1 MIKKKAVAGGIVALA
16 AVLGGGG
23 IFAWTRRTAD
33 TETLADNQKYVYAY
47 VTSIEGNELTYMEV
61 DESVVEAYLASSTED
76 TENTEKG
83 GDGSGAPGGSDGSG
97 APGDGSG
104 APGRMSQGTSGTN
117 DSTEMSDGMTQEE
130 NGDMPGDAT
139 SDGTGSNGGGAPGGN
154 GGMSGKSVTT
164 LIPVST
170 VVHTTAGTETT
181 FQRLAAGDLLKLL
194 ILRSR
199 KLQFREASRR
209 RKKLKS
215 RACCR
220 KKYRIFNGHAGFC
233 FCPDIFQI
241 LKIGSCR
248 KLSPCNLGFLH
259 RLREGMPDLS
269 QYIFRHLFF

>member
-83 GDGSGAPGGSDGSG
+83 GDGSGAPGESDGSGAPGGSDTAGAPEDGSGAPGGSDGSG

-117 DSTEMSDGMTQEE
+117 DSTEMSDG
-130 NGDMPGDAT
+130 
-139 SDGTGSNGGGAPGGN
+139 
-154 GGMSGKSVTT
+154 
-164 LIPVST
+164 
-170 VVHTTAGTETT
+170 
-181 FQRLAAGDLLKLL
+181 
-194 ILRSR
+194 
-199 KLQFREASRR
+199 
-209 RKKLKS
+209 
-215 RACCR
+215 
-220 KKYRIFNGHAGFC
+220 
-233 FCPDIFQI
+233 
-241 LKIGSCR
+241 
-248 KLSPCNLGFLH
+248 
-259 RLREGMPDLS
+259 
-269 QYIFRHLFF
+269 

>member
-23 IFAWTRRTAD
+23 IFAWTRRIED

-47 VTSIEGNELTYMEV
+47 VTSIEGNELTYVEV
-61 DESVVEAYLASSTED
+61 DESVVEAYLASSTEN
-76 TENTEKG
+76 TENAEKG
-83 GDGSGAPGGSDGSG
+83 GDGSGAPGGSNGSG
-97 APGDGSG
+97 APGGSDAAGASGDGSG
-104 APGRMSQGTSGTN
+104 APGGMPRGTSGTD
-117 DSTEMSDGMTQEE
+117 DSTETSDGMSQGISGTDDSTEASEVMPQGE

-194 ILRSR
+194 IETSEDGEEVIIEIWM
-199 KLQFREASRR
+199 Q
-209 RKKLKS
+209 
-215 RACCR
+215 
-220 KKYRIFNGHAGFC
+220 
-233 FCPDIFQI
+233 
-241 LKIGSCR
+241 
-248 KLSPCNLGFLH
+248 
-259 RLREGMPDLS
+259 
-269 QYIFRHLFF
+269 

>member
-33 TETLADNQKYVYAY
+33 TETLADNQKHVYAY

-83 GDGSGAPGGSDGSG
+83 RDGSGAPGGSDGSG

-117 DSTEMSDGMTQEE
+117 DSTEMSDGMPQEE

-139 SDGTGSNGGGAPGGN
+139 SDGTGSNGEEAPGGN
-154 GGMSGKSVTT
+154 GGMSGESVTT

-194 ILRSR
+194 IVTSEDGEEVIIEIWM
-199 KLQFREASRR
+199 Q
-209 RKKLKS
+209 
-215 RACCR
+215 
-220 KKYRIFNGHAGFC
+220 
-233 FCPDIFQI
+233 
-241 LKIGSCR
+241 
-248 KLSPCNLGFLH
+248 
-259 RLREGMPDLS
+259 
-269 QYIFRHLFF
+269 

>member
-1 MIKKKAVAGGIVALA
+1 MIRKKVMAGGIVALA

-23 IFAWTRRTAD
+23 IFAWTHRTAD
-33 TETLADNQKYVYAY
+33 METLADNQKYVYAY

-76 TENTEKG
+76 TENAEKG
-83 GDGSGAPGGSDGSG
+83 GDGSGVPGGSDGSGAPGGSDTAGAPEDGSGAPGGSDGSG

-117 DSTEMSDGMTQEE
+117 DSTVMSYGMPQEE

-194 ILRSR
+194 IVTSKDGEEVLVER
-199 KLQFREASRR
+199 
-209 RKKLKS
+209 
-215 RACCR
+215 
-220 KKYRIFNGHAGFC
+220 
-233 FCPDIFQI
+233 
-241 LKIGSCR
+241 
-248 KLSPCNLGFLH
+248 
-259 RLREGMPDLS
+259 GM
-269 QYIFRHLFF
+269 Q

>member
-1 MIKKKAVAGGIVALA
+1 MIRKKVMAGGIVALA

-23 IFAWTRRTAD
+23 IFAWTHRTAD
-33 TETLADNQKYVYAY
+33 METLADNQKYVYAY

-61 DESVVEAYLASSTED
+61 DESVVEAYLASSTEN
-76 TENTEKG
+76 TENAEKG
-83 GDGSGAPGGSDGSG
+83 GDGSGVPGGSDGSGATGGSDTAGAPEDGSGAAGGSDGSG

-117 DSTEMSDGMTQEE
+117 DSTVMSYGMPQEE

-194 ILRSR
+194 IVTSEDGEEVIVEIWM
-199 KLQFREASRR
+199 Q
-209 RKKLKS
+209 
-215 RACCR
+215 
-220 KKYRIFNGHAGFC
+220 
-233 FCPDIFQI
+233 
-241 LKIGSCR
+241 
-248 KLSPCNLGFLH
+248 
-259 RLREGMPDLS
+259 
-269 QYIFRHLFF
+269 

>member
-23 IFAWTRRTAD
+23 IFAWTRRIED

-47 VTSIEGNELTYMEV
+47 VTSIEGNELTYVEV
-61 DESVVEAYLASSTED
+61 DESVVEAYLASSTEN
-76 TENTEKG
+76 TENAEKG

-97 APGDGSG
+97 APGGSDAAGAPGDGLGAPGDGSGAPGDSTEASGDGSG
-104 APGRMSQGTSGTN
+104 APGRMSQGTSGTDAN
-117 DSTEMSDGMTQEE
+117 TETSDGQPQEE

-194 ILRSR
+194 IETSEDGEEVIIEIWM
-199 KLQFREASRR
+199 Q
-209 RKKLKS
+209 
-215 RACCR
+215 
-220 KKYRIFNGHAGFC
+220 
-233 FCPDIFQI
+233 
-241 LKIGSCR
+241 
-248 KLSPCNLGFLH
+248 
-259 RLREGMPDLS
+259 
-269 QYIFRHLFF
+269 

>member
-97 APGDGSG
+97 APGGSDTAGAPGDSTEASGDGSG
-104 APGRMSQGTSGTN
+104 APGRMPQGTSGTD
-117 DSTEMSDGMTQEE
+117 DSTEMSEVMLQGE
-130 NGDMPGDAT
+130 NGGMPGDAAL
-139 SDGTGSNGGGAPGGN
+139 DGTGSNGGGAPGGN
-154 GGMSGKSVTT
+154 GGMSGESVTT

-194 ILRSR
+194 IETSEDGEEVIIEIWM
-199 KLQFREASRR
+199 Q
-209 RKKLKS
+209 
-215 RACCR
+215 
-220 KKYRIFNGHAGFC
+220 
-233 FCPDIFQI
+233 
-241 LKIGSCR
+241 
-248 KLSPCNLGFLH
+248 
-259 RLREGMPDLS
+259 
-269 QYIFRHLFF
+269 

>member
-83 GDGSGAPGGSDGSG
+83 GDGSGAPGESDGSG

-117 DSTEMSDGMTQEE
+117 DSTEMSDGMTQGTSGTDDSTEMSEVMLQGE
-130 NGDMPGDAT
+130 NGGMPGDAAL
-139 SDGTGSNGGGAPGGN
+139 DGTGSNGGGAPGGN
-154 GGMSGKSVTT
+154 GGMSGESVTT

-194 ILRSR
+194 IETS
-199 KLQFREASRR
+199 E
-209 RKKLKS
+209 
-215 RACCR
+215 
-220 KKYRIFNGHAGFC
+220 
-233 FCPDIFQI
+233 
-241 LKIGSCR
+241 
-248 KLSPCNLGFLH
+248 
-259 RLREGMPDLS
+259 DLS
-269 QYIFRHLFF
+269 LIHI

>member
-16 AVLGGGG
+16 AVLGGG
-23 IFAWTRRTAD
+23 IFAWTRRIED

-47 VTSIEGNELTYMEV
+47 VTSIEGNELTYVEV
-61 DESVVEAYLASSTED
+61 DESVVEAYLASSTEN
-76 TENTEKG
+76 TENAEKG

-97 APGDGSG
+97 APGGSDAAGASGDGLGAPGDGSGAPGDSTEASGDGSG

-194 ILRSR
+194 IETSEDGEEVIIEIWM
-199 KLQFREASRR
+199 Q
-209 RKKLKS
+209 
-215 RACCR
+215 
-220 KKYRIFNGHAGFC
+220 
-233 FCPDIFQI
+233 
-241 LKIGSCR
+241 
-248 KLSPCNLGFLH
+248 
-259 RLREGMPDLS
+259 
-269 QYIFRHLFF
+269 

>member
-23 IFAWTRRTAD
+23 IFAWTRRIED

-47 VTSIEGNELTYMEV
+47 VTSIEGNELTYVEV
-61 DESVVEAYLASSTED
+61 DESVVEAYLASSTEN
-76 TENTEKG
+76 TENAEKG
-83 GDGSGAPGGSDGSG
+83 GDGSGAPGDGLGAPGDGSG
-97 APGDGSG
+97 APGDSTEASGDGSG

-194 ILRSR
+194 IETSEDGEEVIIEIWM
-199 KLQFREASRR
+199 Q
-209 RKKLKS
+209 
-215 RACCR
+215 
-220 KKYRIFNGHAGFC
+220 
-233 FCPDIFQI
+233 
-241 LKIGSCR
+241 
-248 KLSPCNLGFLH
+248 
-259 RLREGMPDLS
+259 
-269 QYIFRHLFF
+269 

>member
-1 MIKKKAVAGGIVALA
+1 MIRKKVMAGGIVALA

-23 IFAWTRRTAD
+23 IFAWTHRTAD
-33 TETLADNQKYVYAY
+33 METLADNQKYVYAY

-76 TENTEKG
+76 TENAEKG
-83 GDGSGAPGGSDGSG
+83 GDGSGVPGGSDGSGAPGGSDTAGAPEDGSGASGGSDGSG

-117 DSTEMSDGMTQEE
+117 DSTVMSYGMPQEE

-194 ILRSR
+194 IVTSEDGEEVIVEIWM
-199 KLQFREASRR
+199 Q
-209 RKKLKS
+209 
-215 RACCR
+215 
-220 KKYRIFNGHAGFC
+220 
-233 FCPDIFQI
+233 
-241 LKIGSCR
+241 
-248 KLSPCNLGFLH
+248 
-259 RLREGMPDLS
+259 
-269 QYIFRHLFF
+269 

>member
-1 MIKKKAVAGGIVALA
+1 MIRKKVMAGGIVALA

-23 IFAWTRRTAD
+23 IFAWTHRTAD
-33 TETLADNQKYVYAY
+33 METLADNQKYVYAY

-61 DESVVEAYLASSTED
+61 DESVVEAYLASSTEN
-76 TENTEKG
+76 TENAEKG
-83 GDGSGAPGGSDGSG
+83 GDGSGVPGGSDGSGAPGGSDTAGAPEDGSGAPGGSDGSG

-117 DSTEMSDGMTQEE
+117 DSTVMSYGMPQEE

-164 LIPVST
+164 LLPVST

-194 ILRSR
+194 IVTSEDGEEVIVEIWM
-199 KLQFREASRR
+199 Q
-209 RKKLKS
+209 
-215 RACCR
+215 
-220 KKYRIFNGHAGFC
+220 
-233 FCPDIFQI
+233 
-241 LKIGSCR
+241 
-248 KLSPCNLGFLH
+248 
-259 RLREGMPDLS
+259 
-269 QYIFRHLFF
+269 

>member
-76 TENTEKG
+76 TENAEKG
-83 GDGSGAPGGSDGSG
+83 GDGSGVPGGSDGSG

-117 DSTEMSDGMTQEE
+117 DSTVMSYGMPQEE

-194 ILRSR
+194 IVTSEDGEEVIIEIWM
-199 KLQFREASRR
+199 Q
-209 RKKLKS
+209 
-215 RACCR
+215 
-220 KKYRIFNGHAGFC
+220 
-233 FCPDIFQI
+233 
-241 LKIGSCR
+241 
-248 KLSPCNLGFLH
+248 
-259 RLREGMPDLS
+259 
-269 QYIFRHLFF
+269 

>member
-139 SDGTGSNGGGAPGGN
+139 SEGTGSNGGGAPGGN

-164 LIPVST
+164 LSAVST

-194 ILRSR
+194 IVTSEDGEEVIVEIWM
-199 KLQFREASRR
+199 Q
-209 RKKLKS
+209 
-215 RACCR
+215 
-220 KKYRIFNGHAGFC
+220 
-233 FCPDIFQI
+233 
-241 LKIGSCR
+241 
-248 KLSPCNLGFLH
+248 
-259 RLREGMPDLS
+259 
-269 QYIFRHLFF
+269 

>member
-104 APGRMSQGTSGTN
+104 APGRMSQGTSGTDAN
-117 DSTEMSDGMTQEE
+117 TETSDGQPQEE

-194 ILRSR
+194 IETSEDGEEVIIEIWM
-199 KLQFREASRR
+199 Q
-209 RKKLKS
+209 
-215 RACCR
+215 
-220 KKYRIFNGHAGFC
+220 
-233 FCPDIFQI
+233 
-241 LKIGSCR
+241 
-248 KLSPCNLGFLH
+248 
-259 RLREGMPDLS
+259 
-269 QYIFRHLFF
+269 

>member
-83 GDGSGAPGGSDGSG
+83 RDGSGAPGGSDGSG

-104 APGRMSQGTSGTN
+104 APGRMSQGTSGKN
-117 DSTEMSDGMTQEE
+117 DSTEMSDGMPQEE

-139 SDGTGSNGGGAPGGN
+139 SDGTGSNGEEAPGGN
-154 GGMSGKSVTT
+154 GGMSGESVTT

-194 ILRSR
+194 IVTSEDGEEVIIEIWM
-199 KLQFREASRR
+199 Q
-209 RKKLKS
+209 
-215 RACCR
+215 
-220 KKYRIFNGHAGFC
+220 
-233 FCPDIFQI
+233 
-241 LKIGSCR
+241 
-248 KLSPCNLGFLH
+248 
-259 RLREGMPDLS
+259 
-269 QYIFRHLFF
+269 

>member
-97 APGDGSG
+97 APGGSDTAGAPGDSTEASGDGSG
-104 APGRMSQGTSGTN
+104 APGRMSQGTSGTDAN
-117 DSTEMSDGMTQEE
+117 TETSDGQPQEE
-130 NGDMPGDAT
+130 NGDMPGDTAL
-139 SDGTGSNGGGAPGGN
+139 DGTEKNGEEAPGGN

-170 VVHTTAGTETT
+170 VVNTTAGTETT

-194 ILRSR
+194 IETSEDGEEVIIEIWM
-199 KLQFREASRR
+199 Q
-209 RKKLKS
+209 
-215 RACCR
+215 
-220 KKYRIFNGHAGFC
+220 
-233 FCPDIFQI
+233 
-241 LKIGSCR
+241 
-248 KLSPCNLGFLH
+248 
-259 RLREGMPDLS
+259 
-269 QYIFRHLFF
+269 

>member
-104 APGRMSQGTSGTN
+104 APGDGSGAPGDSTETSGDGSGAPGRMSQGTSGTDAN
-117 DSTEMSDGMTQEE
+117 TETSDGQPQEE

-194 ILRSR
+194 IETSEDGEEVIIEIWM
-199 KLQFREASRR
+199 Q
-209 RKKLKS
+209 
-215 RACCR
+215 
-220 KKYRIFNGHAGFC
+220 
-233 FCPDIFQI
+233 
-241 LKIGSCR
+241 
-248 KLSPCNLGFLH
+248 
-259 RLREGMPDLS
+259 
-269 QYIFRHLFF
+269 

>member
-23 IFAWTRRTAD
+23 IFAWTRRIED

-61 DESVVEAYLASSTED
+61 DESVVEAYLASSTEN
-76 TENTEKG
+76 TENAEKG

-97 APGDGSG
+97 APGGSDTAGAPGDSTEASGDGSG

-170 VVHTTAGTETT
+170 VVNTTAGTETT

-194 ILRSR
+194 IETSEDGEEVIIEIWM
-199 KLQFREASRR
+199 Q
-209 RKKLKS
+209 
-215 RACCR
+215 
-220 KKYRIFNGHAGFC
+220 
-233 FCPDIFQI
+233 
-241 LKIGSCR
+241 
-248 KLSPCNLGFLH
+248 
-259 RLREGMPDLS
+259 
-269 QYIFRHLFF
+269 

>member
-23 IFAWTRRTAD
+23 IFAWTRRAAD

-83 GDGSGAPGGSDGSG
+83 GDGSGAPGGSDGSGAPGGSDTAGAPEDGSGAPGGSDGSG

-194 ILRSR
+194 IVTSEDGEEVIVEIWM
-199 KLQFREASRR
+199 Q
-209 RKKLKS
+209 
-215 RACCR
+215 
-220 KKYRIFNGHAGFC
+220 
-233 FCPDIFQI
+233 
-241 LKIGSCR
+241 
-248 KLSPCNLGFLH
+248 
-259 RLREGMPDLS
+259 
-269 QYIFRHLFF
+269 

>member
-23 IFAWTRRTAD
+23 IFAWTRRIED

-47 VTSIEGNELTYMEV
+47 VTSIEGNELTYVEV
-61 DESVVEAYLASSTED
+61 DESVVEAYLASSTEN
-76 TENTEKG
+76 TENAEKG
-83 GDGSGAPGGSDGSG
+83 GDGSGAPGGSDGSGAPGGSDAAGAPEDGSGAPGGSDGSG

-139 SDGTGSNGGGAPGGN
+139 SDGTESNGGGAPGGN

-194 ILRSR
+194 IVTSEDGEEVIVEIWM
-199 KLQFREASRR
+199 Q
-209 RKKLKS
+209 
-215 RACCR
+215 
-220 KKYRIFNGHAGFC
+220 
-233 FCPDIFQI
+233 
-241 LKIGSCR
+241 
-248 KLSPCNLGFLH
+248 
-259 RLREGMPDLS
+259 
-269 QYIFRHLFF
+269 

>member
-83 GDGSGAPGGSDGSG
+83 GDGSGAPGDSTEAS
-97 APGDGSG
+97 GDGSG
-104 APGRMSQGTSGTN
+104 APGRMSQGTSGTDAN
-117 DSTEMSDGMTQEE
+117 TETSDGQPQEE

-194 ILRSR
+194 IETSEDGEEVIIEIWM
-199 KLQFREASRR
+199 Q
-209 RKKLKS
+209 
-215 RACCR
+215 
-220 KKYRIFNGHAGFC
+220 
-233 FCPDIFQI
+233 
-241 LKIGSCR
+241 
-248 KLSPCNLGFLH
+248 
-259 RLREGMPDLS
+259 
-269 QYIFRHLFF
+269 

>member
-1 MIKKKAVAGGIVALA
+1 MIRKKVMAGGIVALA

-23 IFAWTRRTAD
+23 IFAWTHRTAD
-33 TETLADNQKYVYAY
+33 METLADNQKYVYAY

-61 DESVVEAYLASSTED
+61 DESVVEAYLASSTEN
-76 TENTEKG
+76 TENAEKG
-83 GDGSGAPGGSDGSG
+83 GDGSGAPGGSDGSGAPGGSDTAGAPEDGSGAPGGSDGSG

-117 DSTEMSDGMTQEE
+117 DSTVMSYGMPQEE

-139 SDGTGSNGGGAPGGN
+139 SDGSNGGGAPGGN

-194 ILRSR
+194 IVTSEDGEEVIVEIWM
-199 KLQFREASRR
+199 Q
-209 RKKLKS
+209 
-215 RACCR
+215 
-220 KKYRIFNGHAGFC
+220 
-233 FCPDIFQI
+233 
-241 LKIGSCR
+241 
-248 KLSPCNLGFLH
+248 
-259 RLREGMPDLS
+259 
-269 QYIFRHLFF
+269 

>member
-61 DESVVEAYLASSTED
+61 DESVVEAYLASSKED

-194 ILRSR
+194 IVTSEDGEEVIVEIWM
-199 KLQFREASRR
+199 Q
-209 RKKLKS
+209 
-215 RACCR
+215 
-220 KKYRIFNGHAGFC
+220 
-233 FCPDIFQI
+233 
-241 LKIGSCR
+241 
-248 KLSPCNLGFLH
+248 
-259 RLREGMPDLS
+259 
-269 QYIFRHLFF
+269 

>member
-104 APGRMSQGTSGTN
+104 APGDGSGAPGRMSQGTSGTN
-117 DSTEMSDGMTQEE
+117 DSTVMSYGMPQEE

-194 ILRSR
+194 IVTSEDGEEVIVEIWM
-199 KLQFREASRR
+199 Q
-209 RKKLKS
+209 
-215 RACCR
+215 
-220 KKYRIFNGHAGFC
+220 
-233 FCPDIFQI
+233 
-241 LKIGSCR
+241 
-248 KLSPCNLGFLH
+248 
-259 RLREGMPDLS
+259 
-269 QYIFRHLFF
+269 

>member
-23 IFAWTRRTAD
+23 IFAWTRRIED

-47 VTSIEGNELTYMEV
+47 VTSIEGNELTYVEV

-76 TENTEKG
+76 TENAEKG
-83 GDGSGAPGGSDGSG
+83 RDGSGAPGGSDGSG

-194 ILRSR
+194 IETSEDGEEVIIEIWM
-199 KLQFREASRR
+199 Q
-209 RKKLKS
+209 
-215 RACCR
+215 
-220 KKYRIFNGHAGFC
+220 
-233 FCPDIFQI
+233 
-241 LKIGSCR
+241 
-248 KLSPCNLGFLH
+248 
-259 RLREGMPDLS
+259 
-269 QYIFRHLFF
+269 

>member
-23 IFAWTRRTAD
+23 IFAWTRRIED

-47 VTSIEGNELTYMEV
+47 VTSIEGNELTYVEV
-61 DESVVEAYLASSTED
+61 DKSVVEAYLASSTEN
-76 TENTEKG
+76 TENAEKG

-97 APGDGSG
+97 APGGSDAAGAPGDGLGAPGDGSGAPGDSTEASGDGSG

-194 ILRSR
+194 IETSEDGEEVIIEIWM
-199 KLQFREASRR
+199 Q
-209 RKKLKS
+209 
-215 RACCR
+215 
-220 KKYRIFNGHAGFC
+220 
-233 FCPDIFQI
+233 
-241 LKIGSCR
+241 
-248 KLSPCNLGFLH
+248 
-259 RLREGMPDLS
+259 
-269 QYIFRHLFF
+269 

>member
-23 IFAWTRRTAD
+23 IFAWTRRIED

-47 VTSIEGNELTYMEV
+47 VTSIEGNELTYVEV
-61 DESVVEAYLASSTED
+61 DESVVEAYLASSTEN
-76 TENTEKG
+76 TENAEKG

-97 APGDGSG
+97 APGGRDAAGAPGDGLGAPGDGSGAPGDSTEASGDGSG

-194 ILRSR
+194 IETSEDGEEVIIEIWM
-199 KLQFREASRR
+199 Q
-209 RKKLKS
+209 
-215 RACCR
+215 
-220 KKYRIFNGHAGFC
+220 
-233 FCPDIFQI
+233 
-241 LKIGSCR
+241 
-248 KLSPCNLGFLH
+248 
-259 RLREGMPDLS
+259 
-269 QYIFRHLFF
+269 

>member
-83 GDGSGAPGGSDGSG
+83 GDGSGAPGDSTEAS
-97 APGDGSG
+97 GDGSG
-104 APGRMSQGTSGTN
+104 APGRMSQGTSGTDAN
-117 DSTEMSDGMTQEE
+117 TETSDGQPQEE

-194 ILRSR
+194 IETSEDGEEVIVEIWM
-199 KLQFREASRR
+199 Q
-209 RKKLKS
+209 
-215 RACCR
+215 
-220 KKYRIFNGHAGFC
+220 
-233 FCPDIFQI
+233 
-241 LKIGSCR
+241 
-248 KLSPCNLGFLH
+248 
-259 RLREGMPDLS
+259 
-269 QYIFRHLFF
+269 

>member
-83 GDGSGAPGGSDGSG
+83 RDGSGAPGGSDGSG

-117 DSTEMSDGMTQEE
+117 DSTEMSDGMPQEE

-154 GGMSGKSVTT
+154 GGMSGERVTT

-194 ILRSR
+194 IVTSEDGEEVIIEIWM
-199 KLQFREASRR
+199 Q
-209 RKKLKS
+209 
-215 RACCR
+215 
-220 KKYRIFNGHAGFC
+220 
-233 FCPDIFQI
+233 
-241 LKIGSCR
+241 
-248 KLSPCNLGFLH
+248 
-259 RLREGMPDLS
+259 
-269 QYIFRHLFF
+269 

>member
-76 TENTEKG
+76 TENAEKG
-83 GDGSGAPGGSDGSG
+83 RDGSGVPEGSDGSGAPGGSDAAG
-97 APGDGSG
+97 ASGDGSG
-104 APGRMSQGTSGTN
+104 APGGMPRGTSGTD
-117 DSTEMSDGMTQEE
+117 DSTETSDGMPQEE

-154 GGMSGKSVTT
+154 GGMSGESVTT

-170 VVHTTAGTETT
+170 VVNTTAGTETT

-194 ILRSR
+194 IETSEDGEEVIVEIWM
-199 KLQFREASRR
+199 Q
-209 RKKLKS
+209 
-215 RACCR
+215 
-220 KKYRIFNGHAGFC
+220 
-233 FCPDIFQI
+233 
-241 LKIGSCR
+241 
-248 KLSPCNLGFLH
+248 
-259 RLREGMPDLS
+259 
-269 QYIFRHLFF
+269 

>member
-16 AVLGGGG
+16 AVFGGGG
-23 IFAWTRRTAD
+23 IFTWTRRTAD

-83 GDGSGAPGGSDGSG
+83 GDGSGAPGGSDGAG

-104 APGRMSQGTSGTN
+104 APGRMPQGTSGT
-117 DSTEMSDGMTQEE
+117 DAGTETSDGQPQGE
-130 NGDMPGDAT
+130 NDGMPGDAT

-194 ILRSR
+194 IVTSEDGEEVIVEIWM
-199 KLQFREASRR
+199 Q
-209 RKKLKS
+209 
-215 RACCR
+215 
-220 KKYRIFNGHAGFC
+220 
-233 FCPDIFQI
+233 
-241 LKIGSCR
+241 
-248 KLSPCNLGFLH
+248 
-259 RLREGMPDLS
+259 
-269 QYIFRHLFF
+269 